1 MNQIIFLFTFL
12 FEVLTGAFY
21 FSVKYRTV
29 LSRSM
34 TALFFVA
41 VGSVQYGVSF
51 LNIGYLNLALFI
63 VCWFLVGK
71 FVYGLRIWSA
81 VFHAGVLAALML
93 STEYVATFLLKLF
106 VDIDMNNIPHGNTLH
121 LLILSVSAK
130 IVYFFGVY
138 IASKIALR
146 ERRIRFF
153 APQTV
158 PLLVLPL
165 ASFFILVGLD
175 RTVKQFAPDRGMLV
189 LFLIASLL
197 LLYSNLTVFA
207 VHEYTLR
214 LQKKNAELLLQN
226 QKNEIDVEHYMSL
239 IRQKE
244 TADIIL
250 HDTAKHMAAVRALAV
265 EGDGDRVVS
274 YIDSVYNDIGM
285 NTLRRFS
292 SNKLVDAIVSRYYNK
307 YSELG
312 VDFFCDV
319 RDIDFSFLA
328 DAEITALLDNL
339 LSNAFAAAAATQKK
353 KSVDLS
359 VRRQN
364 VHFIVVSV
372 VNTCGA
378 IPEKR
383 NGRFVSAKKGDQH
396 GVGLAS
402 VNAVVKKHGGSLR
415 TDFHEDTMIFE
426 AVAVLDDTV

>member
-1 MNQIIFLFTFL
+1 
-12 FEVLTGAFY
+12 
-21 FSVKYRTV
+21 
-29 LSRSM
+29 
-34 TALFFVA
+34 
-41 VGSVQYGVSF
+41 
-51 LNIGYLNLALFI
+51 
-63 VCWFLVGK
+63 
-71 FVYGLRIWSA
+71 
-81 VFHAGVLAALML
+81 ML
-93 STEYVATFLLKLF
+93 
-106 VDIDMNNIPHGNTLH
+106 
-121 LLILSVSAK
+121 AK
-130 IVYFFGVY
+130 IVYFIGVY
-138 IASKIALR
+138 IASKISLR
-146 ERRIRFF
+146 EKSVRIL
-153 APQTV
+153 APQTL
-158 PLLVLPL
+158 PLLILSAATLFVLIGMDETVKRCAPDKSILLVFSL
-165 ASFFILVGLD
+165 AS
-175 RTVKQFAPDRGMLV
+175 
-189 LFLIASLL
+189 LFL
-197 LLYSNLTVFA
+197 LYANLTVFA

-226 QKNEIDVEHYMSL
+226 QKNEIDTEHYQSL

-244 TADIIL
+244 TEDIIL

-339 LSNAFAAAAATQKK
+339 LSNAFAAAAAAEKK

-383 NGRFVSAKKGDQH
+383 NGRFISAKKDDQH

-415 TDFHEDTMIFE
+415 TDFYEDAMTFE

>member
-1 MNQIIFLFTFL
+1 MNDLIYLATFV
-12 FEVLTGAFY
+12 FEILTGLFY
-21 FSVKYRTV
+21 FSVKFTRAV
-29 LSRSM
+29 SRPVA
-34 TALFFVA
+34 ALIFAAAVA
-41 VGSVQYGVSF
+41 VQYGASHF
-51 LNIGYLNLALFI
+51 NMPYLNLALFI
-63 VCWFLVGK
+63 LCWFVVGK
-71 FVYGLRIWSA
+71 FVYGLRISGA
-81 VFHAGVLAALML
+81 AFHAGLLAALMM
-93 STEYVATFLLKLF
+93 STEFVATFLLKLF
-106 VDIDMNNIPHGNTLH
+106 TDIDANDLFFEDTFN
-121 LLILSVSAK
+121 LLILSVLAK
-130 IVYFFGVY
+130 IVYFIGVY
-138 IASKIALR
+138 IASKISLR
-146 ERRIRFF
+146 EKNVRIL
-153 APQTV
+153 APQTL
-158 PLLVLPL
+158 PLLILSAATLFVLIGMDETVKRCTPDKSILLIFSL
-165 ASFFILVGLD
+165 AS
-175 RTVKQFAPDRGMLV
+175 
-189 LFLIASLL
+189 LFL
-197 LLYSNLTVFA
+197 LYANLTVFA

-226 QKNEIDVEHYMSL
+226 QKNEIDTEHYQSL

-244 TADIIL
+244 AEDIIL
-250 HDTAKHMAAVRALAV
+250 HDTSKHMAAIRALAV
-265 EGDGDRVVS
+265 EGDGDRIVS

-285 NTLRRFS
+285 STLRRFS
-292 SNKLVDAIVSRYYNK
+292 NNKLVDAIVSRYYNK

-312 VDFFCDV
+312 IDLFCDV

-339 LSNAFAAAAATQKK
+339 LSNAFAAAAAAQKK

-383 NGRFVSAKKGDQH
+383 NGRFISAKKGDLH

-415 TDFHEDTMIFE
+415 TDFHEDAMTFE